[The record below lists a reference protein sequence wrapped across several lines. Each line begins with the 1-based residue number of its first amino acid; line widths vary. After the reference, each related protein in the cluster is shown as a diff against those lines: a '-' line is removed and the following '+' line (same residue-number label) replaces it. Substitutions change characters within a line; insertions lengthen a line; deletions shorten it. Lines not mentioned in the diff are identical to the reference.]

1 MKHQSTGA
9 KGDLV
14 NILVEFLKAFLI
26 LFIENCQNCLK
37 KFHSC
42 CVINSGLASESEYN
56 AR

>member
-14 NILVEFLKAFLI
+14 NILVDFLKAFLFFI
-26 LFIENCQNCLK
+26 YRELSKLFEKVPFLLCYQLR
-37 KFHSC
+37 SC
-42 CVINSGLASESEYN
+42 ND